1 MIFVC
6 WCKAL
11 QCRQQCQKQYETHG
25 HLGEAK
31 NKNLNLKRE
40 REILHMRKEPIFVFT
55 SLKAKIMISTAWS
68 YKAWALFRYLHS
80 SKDNL
85 ER

>member
-31 NKNLNLKRE
+31 NKNLNLKKE
-40 REILHMRKEPIFVFT
+40 RNFT
-55 SLKAKIMISTAWS
+55 YEKGTNICI
-68 YKAWALFRYLHS
+68 YK
-80 SKDNL
+80 SKSKNND
-85 ER
+85 